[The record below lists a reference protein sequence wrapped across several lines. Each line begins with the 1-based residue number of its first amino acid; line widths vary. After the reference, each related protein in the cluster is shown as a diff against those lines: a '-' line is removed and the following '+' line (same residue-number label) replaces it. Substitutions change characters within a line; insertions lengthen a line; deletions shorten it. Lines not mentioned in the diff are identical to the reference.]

1 MPKSFEDFSSTRA
14 SMDATSITQDIRTH
28 MDNQAMAQSSYK
40 SRHTVNAVTCVAP
53 NGAVTYTPKLNQGS
67 NSGAANV

>member
-28 MDNQAMAQSSYK
+28 MDNQAMA
-40 SRHTVNAVTCVAP
+40 
-53 NGAVTYTPKLNQGS
+53 
-67 NSGAANV
+67 